1 MAAVRSELKMFSND
15 VFVRTAAQHRD
26 HFTTKRTDRRKKKT
40 IHLTITNS
48 GFTNSQLRTVTP
60 RAPLHDSAPCNAP
73 PTPMPS
79 PPAPALPELDT
90 PPIDLHQRQPV
101 CLFQRVQLQKMPSQ
115 PFVPSDVEE
124 AFGGLPDSVA
134 ANILLCLVNAGTTNR
149 SVTLVHMATLLGYRD
164 VVEFKK
170 DMFHDQQILSEQSD
184 VVRLAVG
191 ANQFV
196 WRMNEQAVFLATMSS
211 PGLGTS
217 RSAVLANNM
226 RRFALAFS
234 NAWRMLP
241 TPVLVACYADIDFV
255 ASREWKPM
263 LCKQCAPVWDG
274 HSTCECITGF
284 I

>member
-1 MAAVRSELKMFSND
+1 MFSND

-124 AFGGLPDSVA
+124 HSVA
-134 ANILLCLVNAGTTNR
+134 CQTRWRLTYYCAWSMPVQRTGR
-149 SVTLVHMATLLGYRD
+149 SQLVHMATLLGYRD

-196 WRMNEQAVFLATMSS
+196 WRMNEQAVFFSHDELTRARYLAQC
-211 PGLGTS
+211 
-217 RSAVLANNM
+217 SAG
-226 RRFALAFS
+226 
-234 NAWRMLP
+234 
-241 TPVLVACYADIDFV
+241 
-255 ASREWKPM
+255 K
-263 LCKQCAPVWDG
+263 
-274 HSTCECITGF
+274 
-284 I
+284 